1 MSTLKQFTDRAE
13 IYGLTLTDTDS
24 DGIVDQLS
32 VRTTNGGVDN
42 ITSAQFAAFTNTI
55 YATTGF
61 TFSINANGELIAT
74 V

>member
-42 ITSAQFAAFTNTI
+42 ISSAQFAAFTNTV

-61 TFSINANGELIAT
+61 VFSINASGELIAT

>member
-1 MSTLKQFTDRAE
+1 MSTLKQFTDRIE

-42 ITSAQFAAFTNTI
+42 ITSAQFTLLQTQ
-55 YATTGF
+55 YMQQQD
-61 TFSINANGELIAT
+61 L
-74 V
+74 